1 MPSSNK
7 NKTLII
13 IIAVVLFV
21 GAGAYLTV
29 AQVLPAMSRY
39 YVKKAV
45 ETGKI
50 EIKRPFDWNKYFIF
64 VSKEEAGELLKK
76 SYEKGEIKYLLPQF
90 RTKGITKLTFQIRE
104 VDNPSG
110 AGSKLTYLLVQ
121 GLPKQTLFYAA
132 FDGQIRPEIMN
143 AEKPYFQLIGMTPGM
158 MPIMALPCPN
168 KNAKEI
174 ILGKFNEWHETE
186 LAKPII
192 RLETDE
198 LLDAKIFP
206 GNWQMALIIKKE
218 GDDFTGA
225 SFKNLLMKNNKIVM
239 VKI

>member
-1 MPSSNK
+1 
-7 NKTLII
+7 LII
-13 IIAVVLFV
+13 VLVVVLLV
-21 GAGAYLTV
+21 GAAAYLTV
-29 AQVLPAMSRY
+29 AELWPAICRY
-39 YVKKAV
+39 SVKKAV

-50 EIKRPFDWNKYFIF
+50 EIKRSLDWNRFFVF

-90 RTKGITKLTFQIRE
+90 RTKGITQLTFQIRE

-110 AGSKLTYLLVQ
+110 AGSKLAYLLAR
-121 GLPKQTLFYAA
+121 GLPKQTLFYAN

-143 AEKPYFQLIGMTPGM
+143 PEKPYIQLLGMTPGM
-158 MPIMALPCPN
+158 MPMMTLPCRDQ
-168 KNAKEI
+168 NAKEI
-174 ILGKFNEWHETE
+174 ILGRLNEWHETE

-198 LLDAKIFP
+198 FLDAKIFP
-206 GNWQMALIIKKE
+206 GNWQITLIIKKE

-225 SFKNLLMKNNKIVM
+225 SLKNLLLKDGKIVM